1 MKVDRFE
8 MERFQSTWDT
18 TVDYNLSESGIHP
31 LTLAGLAD
39 HTWIQEVLAHQPL
52 GYGHTNGSP
61 ELRREIAGLYSGA
74 GPEHVLV
81 TTGTAE
87 ANFLVAWALLEPGDD
102 VVVMLPNYMQLPLL
116 AKAWAGTMRE
126 WWLHPEPN
134 GEQLHPSGRW
144 TADPDALS
152 GLVTPRTKAIVV
164 CNPNNP
170 TGAVLPVD
178 TMNAVCAAAARV
190 DAWVVADEVYRGAE
204 REGALTPSF
213 WGRYPKV
220 VVTAGLSK
228 AYGLPGLRI
237 GWVLAPH
244 ALIDTLWAYHD
255 FTSIGPSLLS
265 DHLARLALGPRTRQR
280 LLTRTRGIL
289 TENLAILTRWAEALE
304 GLVSWTPPQAG
315 AIAYLRY
322 HASVNS
328 TELAHRLR
336 KEHAVL
342 VVPGDHFKMD
352 GYLRVGIGSE
362 PAVLSAGLEH
372 LAATLRAL

>member
-18 TVDYNLSESGIHP
+18 TVDYNLSESGIRP

-87 ANFLVAWALLEPGDD
+87 ANFLVAWALLDAGDD

-116 AKAWAGTMRE
+116 ARAWAGTVRE
-126 WWLHPEPN
+126 WWLRPEPE
-134 GEQLHPSGRW
+134 GEQLRPSGRW
-144 TADPDALS
+144 AADPDELAALI
-152 GLVTPRTKAIVV
+152 TPRTKAIVV

-170 TGAVLPVD
+170 TGAVLPVE

-204 REGALTPSF
+204 RDGGPTPSF

-220 VVTAGLSK
+220 AVTGGLSK
-228 AYGLPGLRI
+228 AYGLPGLRV
-237 GWVLAPH
+237 GWILAPH
-244 ALIDTLWAYHD
+244 ALIDTVWAYHD
-255 FTSIGPSLLS
+255 FTSIGPNLLS
-265 DHLARLALGPRTRQR
+265 DHLARLALTPRTRQR
-280 LLTRTRGIL
+280 LLSRTRGIL
-289 TENLAILTRWAEALE
+289 TENLSTLARWAEPLE
-304 GLVSWTPPQAG
+304 GLVSWTPPRAG

-322 HASVNS
+322 HAPVNS
-328 TELAHRLR
+328 TDLANRLR
-336 KEHAVL
+336 KEQSVL

-352 GYLRVGIGSE
+352 GYLRVGIGSQ
-362 PAVLSAGLEH
+362 PAALEAGLAR
-372 LAATLRAL
+372 LAALLRAL